1 MKDQIFLTRSS
12 LPSFEEY
19 VDEIKSM
26 WDSHWITTMGPK
38 HDQFEEKLQSY
49 LEVEN
54 VSVFVNGHNALE
66 LIIQA
71 MELTGEVITT
81 PYSFISTTHAIVRNK
96 LTPVFCDINKHDY
109 TIDANKIEELITE
122 KTSAIISVHVY
133 GNICDVEKIH
143 TIAKK
148 HGLKVIYN
156 AAHCFGEK
164 YKGESVASFG
174 DASIYSFHASKVF
187 NSIEG
192 GCVAYANPDIKEK
205 LFALRNFGISG
216 GGAEYVGTNA
226 KMNEFVAAMGICN
239 LRHIDKAIEKRKSLY
254 HLYIDLLSDLPGII
268 FNYED
273 KDLERNYSYF
283 PIRISF
289 EKYPEKRDQ
298 IYNDLNKK
306 GIQVLCNFYPI
317 IPKHP
322 CYQKYKTWEP
332 TPIAEKI
339 SKEILLLPLY
349 EDLPFE
355 QVEYIC
361 ENFRDALLK

>member
-1 MKDQIFLTRSS
+1 MNDHIFLTRSS
-12 LPSFEEY
+12 LPLFEEY

-26 WDSHWITTMGPK
+26 WDTHWITTMGPK
-38 HDQFEEKLQSY
+38 HNQFEEKLQAY
-49 LEVEN
+49 LEADN

-81 PYSFISTTHAIVRNK
+81 PYSFISTTHAIFRNG
-96 LTPVFCDINKHDY
+96 LTPVFCDINEDDY
-109 TIDANKIEELITE
+109 TIDVNKIEGLITE
-122 KTSAIISVHVY
+122 KTSAIIPVHVY
-133 GNICDVEKIH
+133 GNICDIERIH
-143 TIAKK
+143 SIAKK
-148 HGLKVIYN
+148 HGLKVIYD

-192 GCVAYANPDIKEK
+192 GCVAYTDPCIKEK

-216 GGAEYVGTNA
+216 GSAEYIGTNA

-239 LRHIDKAIEKRKSLY
+239 LRHIDQAIEKRRKLY
-254 HLYIDLLSDLPGII
+254 LAYLDLLSDLPGII

-273 KDLERNYSYF
+273 KDLIRNYSYF
-283 PIRISF
+283 PIRISS
-289 EKYPEKRDQ
+289 KVYPGKRDQ
-298 IYNDLNKK
+298 IYKDLNQK
-306 GIQVLCNFYPI
+306 GIQALCNFFPI

-322 CYQKYKTWEP
+322 CYQNLKTWES
-332 TPIAEKI
+332 TPIAEQV

-349 EDLPFE
+349 EDLLLE

-361 ENFRDALLK
+361 ENFRYSLLD